1 VSSNRPEF
9 DDDIVVPFTVW
20 LEGNE
25 TDVREYYDSDAKHA
39 ARRRACDD
47 HDLAYHWPVTY
58 CARDGVTGQLWK
70 VRVDRVMQ
78 PTFVALDTIEVPMPP
93 AVHILWNGAA
103 LCSLPGMP
111 KDWPPGHRWISLKD
125 VADGAETPADRC
137 MKCWEK
143 GPMIRDI
150 EQLREGSGQ

>member
-1 VSSNRPEF
+1 VSSNRPET
-9 DDDIVVPFTVW
+9 DDDIVVPFAVW

-25 TDVREYYDSDAKHA
+25 TDVREYYDSNAKQA

-47 HDLAYHWPVTY
+47 RDLAYAWPVTY

-78 PTFVALDTIEVPMPP
+78 PAFVALDAIEVPMPP

-125 VADGAETPADRC
+125 VADGAAAPSDHCMTCWDKAPA
-137 MKCWEK
+137 
-143 GPMIRDI
+143 GI
-150 EQLREGSGQ
+150 EQLREGADR